1 MPGIE
6 SFCVATALALA
17 CIYLLMVSSSRK
29 KMRKKDGERYRGR

>member
-17 CIYLLMVSSSRK
+17 CIYLLMVSSSREG
-29 KMRKKDGERYRGR
+29 MRKKDGERDRRR

>member
-17 CIYLLMVSSSRK
+17 CIYLLMVSSK
-29 KMRKKDGERYRGR
+29 GGMRKKDGERYRGR